1 MDIDS
6 KVNMSLDEIVK
17 QNSKK
22 RNNRRNNGNNRSI
35 KSRLST
41 ANNVKKTIT
50 VRIFF

>member
-6 KVNMSLDEIVK
+6 KINMSLDEIVK

-22 RNNRRNNGNNRSI
+22 RSNKRNGNRNSRSI

-50 VRIFF
+50 VSIY